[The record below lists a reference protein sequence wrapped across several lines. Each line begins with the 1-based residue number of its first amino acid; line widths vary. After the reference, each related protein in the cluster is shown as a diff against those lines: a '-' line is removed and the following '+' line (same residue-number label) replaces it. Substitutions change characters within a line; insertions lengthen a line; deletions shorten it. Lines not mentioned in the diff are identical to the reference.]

1 MVPIPPPPAPPSTPP
16 RSAPPTLPAGAAAQV
31 DPDSFLK
38 PGQLTSGWRWFFV
51 LGWAA
56 ICAGLFAI
64 ADAVDTV
71 GKPTWWMH
79 PQSRAPLIFIAP
91 LAAVVLG
98 LANWRRSL
106 WVGALASVV
115 IGVSALADRSR
126 SPGAAAV
133 EGALA
138 LAGLLITLAA
148 IAGRMRKPAD
158 DAPSS

>member
-1 MVPIPPPPAPPSTPP
+1 MLPP
-16 RSAPPTLPAGAAAQV
+16 GATAEI
-31 DPDSFLK
+31 DPDAFLR
-38 PGQLTSGWRWFFV
+38 PGQLTSGWRWLFV

-56 ICAGLFAI
+56 VCAGLFAL

-79 PQSRAPLIFIAP
+79 PQSLAPLIFIAP
-91 LAAVVLG
+91 LAAVVAG

-106 WVGALASVV
+106 WVGLVASLV
-115 IGVSALADRSR
+115 IGVSALADISR

-138 LAGLLITLAA
+138 LAGLLITAAA
-148 IAGRMRKPAD
+148 IAGRMRKPAQ
-158 DAPSS
+158 DATAPDATAS

>member
-1 MVPIPPPPAPPSTPP
+1 MVPTPPPPAPPSTPQRP
-16 RSAPPTLPAGAAAQV
+16 ATPAPAVAATEV
-31 DPDSFLK
+31 DPDVDLR
-38 PGQLTSGWRWFFV
+38 PGQLTSGWRWMFT

-56 ICAGLFAI
+56 ICAGLFAL

-91 LAAVVLG
+91 LAAVIVG
-98 LANWRRSL
+98 LANLRRAL

-115 IGVSALADRSR
+115 IGVSALADMSR
-126 SPGAAAV
+126 TPGAAAV

-138 LAGLLITLAA
+138 LAGLLITVAA
-148 IAGRMRKPAD
+148 VAGRM
-158 DAPSS
+158 